1 MAKSEFEKALS
12 PGAGE
17 IAVGAA
23 GGAASGAAL
32 GATVGSIFPGYG
44 TIIGAGIGATAGG
57 IAGGARARQAG
68 QLSPFE
74 QEELRRL
81 EELQRRREANA
92 LGLTEDERVALF
104 NEMEARRQSL
114 AQEQDAA
121 RRAALAG
128 AGGAGA
134 AFALGLG
141 VEQQEQRAQ
150 AQQSREVAKQNIIE
164 RQREE
169 DEYFA
174 RLATFQE
181 KVDAKNR
188 RADAARRETGDI
200 LADEAERSRTTEG
213 QGLSGVELDA
223 IESQY
228 GLSGGDLSQ
237 MLSAMGQNPELLN
250 YLKLVQG

>member
-1 MAKSEFEKALS
+1 MAKTEFEKALAPS
-12 PGAGE
+12 ASE
-17 IAVGAA
+17 IAA
-23 GGAASGAAL
+23 GGAKGAVSGASM
-32 GATVGSIFPGYG
+32 GATVGSIVPGVG
-44 TIIGAGIGATAGG
+44 TLAGAGLGAILGG
-57 IAGGARARQAG
+57 VTGAARTRRAG

-74 QEELRRL
+74 EEELRRL
-81 EELQRRREANA
+81 QELQRRREAGA

-114 AQEQDAA
+114 AQEQEVA

-134 AFALGLG
+134 AFAVGFG
-141 VEQQEQRAQ
+141 AEQQELQAQ
-150 AQQSREVAKQNIIE
+150 AQQAREVAKQNIIE

-181 KVDAKNR
+181 KADAKQ
-188 RADAARRETGDI
+188 RREQEALREAGDI
-200 LADEAERSRTTEG
+200 LADEVERSRVTEG
-213 QGLSGVELDA
+213 PGLSDAELGA
-223 IESQY
+223 VQSQY
-228 GLSGGDLSQ
+228 GLSGEDLNQ
-237 MLSAMGQNPELLN
+237 MLAAMGKNPELIN

>member
-1 MAKSEFEKALS
+1 M
-12 PGAGE
+12 
-17 IAVGAA
+17 
-23 GGAASGAAL
+23 

-181 KVDAKNR
+181 KVDAKKR
-188 RADAARRETGDI
+188 RADASRRETGDI

-213 QGLSGVELDA
+213 QGLSEVEIGELA
-223 IESQY
+223 SKLGISAAEAQ
-228 GLSGGDLSQ
+228 Q
-237 MLSAMGQNPELLN
+237 MLSVYQSNPEIANMFQLLG
-250 YLKLVQG
+250 V